1 VVVVVRF
8 VCVCRFRL
16 RYLPVGPYEI
26 TVRQSGFEDA
36 VRHLA
41 VVVGAAFELPVPLS
55 VSRIDANVTV
65 IADATVLEAARSQIA
80 ATVSEAEVRSLSMN
94 GRNFLELALL
104 APGVDAQH
112 LALPTARFE
121 RSDDAIVH
129 RGPCELVLR

>member
-1 VVVVVRF
+1 
-8 VCVCRFRL
+8 
-16 RYLPVGPYEI
+16 
-26 TVRQSGFEDA
+26 

-104 APGVDAQH
+104 APGVSPTNVASTH
-112 LALPTARFE
+112 LFPETSAVPASRCRWRGSGTRYVPVGDQQERFPSRLE
-121 RSDDAIVH
+121 A
-129 RGPCELVLR
+129 VLEFSVW